1 MGNWDDDSNEEHS
14 GLSEI
19 EQMQLDAVL
28 LERAYSNAWRVLSG
42 QTTFD
47 MMMQSQFDKGVE
59 LIMPYDPDNGPKLEE
74 LENMIAYFV
83 EEEDYEKC
91 AALRDIMFKA
101 YPETY
106 EA

>member
-59 LIMPYDPDNGPKLEE
+59 LIMPYDPKHGPKKEE
-74 LENMIAYFV
+74 LENMIAYYIDT
-83 EEEDYEKC
+83 EEYEKC
-91 AALRDIMFKA
+91 AVLNEMLIEKYGR
-101 YPETY
+101 
-106 EA
+106 